1 MSIISNIK
9 YSTLLLKS
17 NFGRE
22 YGWILELN
30 GHPVAELDDC
40 HHDDMFWYSYRITC
54 RSKDDQAIAFNP
66 VHWEK
71 NEFKFV
77 NRITGDRVDQVIAG
91 NAPDYITNG
100 RVLLRGLSLTPRNRL
115 EYMLVNIFRF
125 FYRSKLY

>member
-1 MSIISNIK
+1 ME
-9 YSTLLLKS
+9 LLKS

-40 HHDDMFWYSYRITC
+40 RHDDMFWYSYRITC
-54 RSKDDQAIAFNP
+54 RSKDDQAIAFNS

-91 NAPDYITNG
+91 NAPDYISNG
-100 RVLLRGLSLTPRNRL
+100 RVLLRG
-115 EYMLVNIFRF
+115 
-125 FYRSKLY
+125 